1 MNETECNT
9 GGRFAAC
16 GGLFAGG
23 LFAGGPSAGGLSASG
38 LNAPTPVSTPAEL
51 CRAAQIP
58 GGIG

>member
-23 LFAGGPSAGGLSASG
+23 PFAGGPSAGGLSASG
-38 LNAPTPVSTPAEL
+38 LNAPTQLQQDGMQS
-51 CRAAQIP
+51 CRANA
-58 GGIG
+58 GGGG